1 MLLGSEVE
9 AVRHDHFRR
18 ILKDEEE
25 VLMTSDLII
34 RSEDLE
40 KKNKLS
46 PGAHCSR
53 SVAMTRFSLRSRYRS
68 LLVQMLEEVVP
79 AMTSQ
84 LGSPSPP
91 S

>member
-18 ILKDEEE
+18 ILKDEEGIR
-25 VLMTSDLII
+25 TSDLII